1 MQDIKALIVW
11 IILIGLSLLM
21 FALAQD
27 GLEGKLFV
35 VLMLLAAWFKGQMI
49 IDHFMGLRHVEV
61 LWRMIVSVWL
71 ILVLGIILIVYL
83 WGG

>member
-1 MQDIKALIVW
+1 MQDIKTLIVW

-21 FALAQD
+21 FALAQG

-35 VLMLLAAWFKGQMI
+35 VLILLAAWFKGQMI
-49 IDHFMGLRHVEV
+49 IDHFMGLRRVEV

-71 ILVLGIILIVYL
+71 MLVLGIILIVYL